1 VVCAHS
7 MRGLHSTLAAGFG
20 ATGQVVAKA
29 LGHTSFNVTK
39 RHYVDRDV
47 LESASLRSNL
57 RVLQG
62 GRKAVTRGQKPV
74 TAKPKAA

>member
-1 VVCAHS
+1 
-7 MRGLHSTLAAGFG
+7 
-20 ATGQVVAKA
+20 VVAKA
-29 LGHTSFNVTK
+29 LDHTSFNVTR

-62 GRKAVTRGQKPV
+62 GPSAVTKGRKVV
-74 TAKPKAA
+74 TAKPEAA